1 MKSKCLRISLFA
13 ALFAAAFV
21 FAASIPVRAAWF
33 SKGGK
38 DYYQE
43 GLNHFQKKNYYLS
56 MQSLE
61 KALQLKPDYP
71 EALGVLGWDYIK
83 VGRALDAEAIF
94 TKKYEKNNADIS
106 AIQGLAWAK
115 FALGKNEEAKNI
127 LIWN

>member
-1 MKSKCLRISLFA
+1 
-13 ALFAAAFV
+13 
-21 FAASIPVRAAWF
+21 
-33 SKGGK
+33 
-38 DYYQE
+38 
-43 GLNHFQKKNYYLS
+43 

-115 FALGKNEEAKNI
+115 FALGKNEESEKYFKNFSRCI
-127 LIWN
+127 SVTNFVWSREFSISGKVSTKIFV